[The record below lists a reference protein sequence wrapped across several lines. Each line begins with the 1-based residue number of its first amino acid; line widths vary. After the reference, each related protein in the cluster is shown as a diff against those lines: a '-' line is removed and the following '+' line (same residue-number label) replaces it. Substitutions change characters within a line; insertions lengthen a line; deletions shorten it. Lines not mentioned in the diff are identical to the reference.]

1 MSNMR
6 KQHNQF
12 IAVGLVEPRDARQ
25 RIDAAIKHIKK
36 RQERNVARFNLWAKE
51 TGQ

>member
-25 RIDAAIKHIKK
+25 RIDAATAHIKN
-36 RQERNVARFNLWAKE
+36 RQQRAVAKFNLWAKE
-51 TGQ
+51 PD

>member
-25 RIDAAIKHIKK
+25 RIDGATAHIKN
-36 RQERNVARFNLWAKE
+36 RQERALARFKLWAKE
-51 TGQ
+51 PD

>member
-1 MSNMR
+1 MSSLR

-25 RIDAAIKHIKK
+25 RIDAATKHIKN
-36 RQERNVARFNLWAKE
+36 RQQRALARLKLWAKE
-51 TGQ
+51 PD

>member
-25 RIDAAIKHIKK
+25 RIDAATKHIKS
-36 RQERNVARFNLWAKE
+36 RQERALARLKLWAKE
-51 TGQ
+51 PD